1 MALIEQ
7 TTAEFRLDWERL
19 GPATRMTVRQALDR
33 GYAALRDNR
42 RTFFARAQRPL
53 PIQLKSG
60 FTSSLYS
67 LRAGR
72 DIRIIVAVDD
82 DPVFAQTLVTLF
94 RVVPPDELEHTFRS
108 VAHVLY
114 RNQIQRTNGAR

>member
-1 MALIEQ
+1 M
-7 TTAEFRLDWERL
+7 ERL
-19 GPATRMTVRQALDR
+19 SPADRMTSRQALDR
-33 GYAALRDNR
+33 SYVELRDNR
-42 RTFFARAQRPL
+42 RAFFARVQRPL

-72 DIRIIVAVDD
+72 DIRIIMAVDD

-94 RVVPPDELEHTFRS
+94 RVVPPDELERTFRS
-108 VAHVLY
+108 IAHVLY
-114 RNQIQRTNGAR
+114 SNQIQRTNGAR